1 MKFVLKNCGIG
12 VLLMGELFL
21 IIPFFVENET
31 NTTLAIG
38 LTLIIVGFVL
48 YIILNK
54 KIRLG

>member
-1 MKFVLKNCGIG
+1 MKFFLKNCGIG

-21 IIPFFVENET
+21 IIPFFAENET

-38 LTLIIVGFVL
+38 LTLIIAGFVL